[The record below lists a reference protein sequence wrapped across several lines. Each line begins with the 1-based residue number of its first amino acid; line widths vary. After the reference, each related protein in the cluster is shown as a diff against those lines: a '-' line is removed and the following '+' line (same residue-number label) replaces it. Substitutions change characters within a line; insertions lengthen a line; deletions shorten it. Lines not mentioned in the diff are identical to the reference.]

1 MGSERR
7 AGVELPQQGDVAIS
21 AVGRRSCRR
30 RGALLGHARTQHGL
44 QIDMGGGAD
53 FSTLR
58 QTLKVLRKLIG
69 VSVLVQ
75 LVKEG
80 VHRLRDLALLLKCMK
95 GRFDKTG
102 VVRVRR
108 RVLADQHDRN
118 SNQKNVDDFEVLPNR
133 EPELPPHKSL
143 LFASMPVAL
152 SG

>member
-1 MGSERR
+1 
-7 AGVELPQQGDVAIS
+7 
-21 AVGRRSCRR
+21 
-30 RGALLGHARTQHGL
+30 
-44 QIDMGGGAD
+44 MGGGAD

-58 QTLKVLRKLIG
+58 QTLEVLRKLIG

-118 SNQKNVDDFEVLPNR
+118 SDQKNVDDFEVLPNR